1 MKQQPSPRPVTLA
14 DLHDMHQ
21 KAAKLVLA
29 DPVYLP
35 IFERIERE
43 LAALTTQQD
52 AISRARAIAAGQKLI
67 A

>member
-1 MKQQPSPRPVTLA
+1 MKKSPSCPVTLE

-21 KAAKLVLA
+21 KAAKLVLT

-35 IFERIERE
+35 VFEQVERE
-43 LAALTTQQD
+43 LAALTAQQD
-52 AISRARAIAAGQKLI
+52 AISRARAIAAGQKLS

>member
-1 MKQQPSPRPVTLA
+1 MSKAVSPRPVTLD

-29 DPVYLP
+29 DPAYLP

-43 LAALTTQQD
+43 IAALTTQHD
-52 AISRARAIAAGQKLI
+52 AISRARAIAAG
-67 A
+67 ARS